1 MKILLDENIPKR
13 LRFRIQ
19 GRPGITQVSTIK
31 EMGWNGKTNGELL
44 RLLTENGFD
53 VLITL
58 DKGLYQQQNLTKF
71 SITVVLLRVKTNK
84 YEDIQPILQKLYSS
98 LAERPS
104 GKLVII
110 EPD

>member
-19 GRPGITQVSTIK
+19 GRPGITEVRTIK

-44 RLLTENGFD
+44 SLLTENEFE

-58 DKGLYQQQNLTKF
+58 DKGLYKQQNLTKF
-71 SITVVLLRVKTNK
+71 SITIILLRVKTNK
-84 YEDIQPILQKLYSS
+84 YEDIQPLLTKLYTS
-98 LAERPS
+98 LSERPE
-104 GKLVII
+104 GTLIVI
-110 EPD
+110 ES

>member
-19 GRPGITQVSTIK
+19 GRPGISEVKTIK

-44 RLLTENGFD
+44 NLLSSNGFEL
-53 VLITL
+53 LITL

-71 SITVVLLRVKTNK
+71 SVTVILIRAKSNK
-84 YEDIQPILQKLYSS
+84 YEDIQPVLPQLYACFS
-98 LAERPS
+98 ERPEE
-104 GKLVII
+104 KLIVL
-110 EPD
+110 ET